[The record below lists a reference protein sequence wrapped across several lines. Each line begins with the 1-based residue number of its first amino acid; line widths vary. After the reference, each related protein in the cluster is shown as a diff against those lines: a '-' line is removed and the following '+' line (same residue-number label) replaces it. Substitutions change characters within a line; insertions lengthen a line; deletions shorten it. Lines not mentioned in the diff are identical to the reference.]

1 MNQPKC
7 ANSDRLAPS
16 VQHHLEGM
24 PVGGNEL
31 TPHGGKLVDRFIA
44 NDENRDYV
52 SELSLM
58 PVLTLDS
65 RELADL
71 ELIATGAASPL
82 EGFLGSADYRSVLER
97 MRLADGTIWPLPL
110 TLAIGGEEADR
121 LTPGRLIALR
131 DETGR
136 LWGGMRVRELYERDA
151 LVEARAVYRTDD
163 PSHPGVAYL
172 RNRPT
177 LLVAGP

>member
-1 MNQPKC
+1 M
-7 ANSDRLAPS
+7 
-16 VQHHLEGM
+16 
-24 PVGGNEL
+24 GGNEL

-82 EGFLGSADYRSVLER
+82 QGFLDSADYRSVLER
-97 MRLADGTIWPLPL
+97 MRLADGSVWPLPL
-110 TLAIGGEEADR
+110 TLAVEEQ
-121 LTPGRLIALR
+121 
-131 DETGR
+131 
-136 LWGGMRVRELYERDA
+136 
-151 LVEARAVYRTDD
+151 
-163 PSHPGVAYL
+163 
-172 RNRPT
+172 
-177 LLVAGP
+177 